1 MSVIMTFTI
10 LAIFLEEKNLKR
22 RTVRSLTLVEV
33 KSSDGSL
40 RGPSSPEQV
49 LFLIFFRSLSSFGKC
64 VKLHL
69 GVCVCCSSFNLFH
82 SCTDMGNANWAWM
95 FSLQVT
101 DLSYE
106 WEVKTSWDDGRDL
119 KAREPYF
126 SSGEYF
132 KEGQS
137 ELQVHF
143 DGAILGNRGR
153 LFS

>member
-1 MSVIMTFTI
+1 MASSSQPTAPTP
-10 LAIFLEEKNLKR
+10 
-22 RTVRSLTLVEV
+22 RSLTLVEV

-40 RGPSSPEQV
+40 SGPSNPKQV
-49 LFLIFFRSLSSFGKC
+49 PVVMLGDTKGIFP
-64 VKLHL
+64 
-69 GVCVCCSSFNLFH
+69 
-82 SCTDMGNANWAWM
+82 
-95 FSLQVT
+95 LQVT

-137 ELQVHF
+137 ELQVLF
-143 DGAILGNRGR
+143 TTFCFYYNIKIFPPNLVKPR
-153 LFS
+153 LLWSRSWTTW

>member
-1 MSVIMTFTI
+1 MVIRTFPI
-10 LAIFLEEKNLKR
+10 LEILWKDNLKR
-22 RTVRSLTLVEV
+22 QQTLRSLTLVEV

-49 LFLIFFRSLSSFGKC
+49 LFLISF
-64 VKLHL
+64 L
-69 GVCVCCSSFNLFH
+69 
-82 SCTDMGNANWAWM
+82 
-95 FSLQVT
+95 FSLIFSIQVT

-106 WEVKTSWDDGRDL
+106 WEVKSSWDDGRDL

-137 ELQVHF
+137 ELQA
-143 DGAILGNRGR
+143 GCCSYKIL
-153 LFS
+153 

>member
-1 MSVIMTFTI
+1 MSVINIKTFTI
-10 LAIFLEEKNLKR
+10 LETFLEEKNLKR

-49 LFLIFFRSLSSFGKC
+49 LFLIFFRSLSSFDKC

-69 GVCVCCSSFNLFH
+69 GALFVAVLLTCFTVVQI
-82 SCTDMGNANWAWM
+82 SIGNANWAWM

-143 DGAILGNRGR
+143 DGAT
-153 LFS
+153 